1 MRNDDHLIFENYFK
15 KLSEGKASPSN
26 FSGQPVKPVGS
37 FANAPIPRGYDAMQN
52 MINKKLAAKKGK
64 SEDAEDH
71 CHAAEIEH
79 CKCNGCPECI
89 ANQSESED
97 AEGLPDSIEAKRK
110 ERKNIGSVR
119 TKSEDAEDYD
129 WNDREESDYDHGSRR
144 YRGNGRYTDYRT
156 GASHRDDQGPDDEDA
171 ETLSINQAEW
181 GNDYVEVNKAIN
193 AVLHSELIPPH
204 ALKAILDDAESLG
217 YTGEGIGG
225 VDDVMAK
232 LNAIVPALAKAIVS
246 FNEKGVQDS

>member
-37 FANAPIPRGYDAMQN
+37 FANAPIPKGYDAMQN

-79 CKCNGCPECI
+79 CKCNGCPEYI

-110 ERKNIGSVR
+110 ARKNIGEVR
-119 TKSEDAEDYD
+119 TEDAEDLNVDPAD
-129 WNDREESDYDHGSRR
+129 WGDSYQEVKGLIDQLLSYGLDKSILSGILQYAEE
-144 YRGNGRYTDYRT
+144 
-156 GASHRDDQGPDDEDA
+156 
-171 ETLSINQAEW
+171 
-181 GNDYVEVNKAIN
+181 V
-193 AVLHSELIPPH
+193 
-204 ALKAILDDAESLG
+204 G
-217 YTGEGIGG
+217 YTGES
-225 VDDVMAK
+225 VDNLIK
-232 LNAIVPALAKAIVS
+232 LIQH
-246 FNEKGVQDS
+246 FNQKGVQDS